1 VFDDTRTRDIR
12 FRIET
17 ADSNAVLTNAS
28 PDLIA
33 SEIEDWSDDKLKQ
46 VLLSLCGR

>member
-1 VFDDTRTRDIR
+1 MFDDTRTRDIR

>member
-1 VFDDTRTRDIR
+1 MFDDTRTHFVR

-17 ADSNAVLTNAS
+17 EDGKTLLTNAS
-28 PDLIA
+28 PDLIP
-33 SEIEDWSDDKLKQ
+33 SEIEDWTDDNLKQ